1 MLWHGMKLSGLAR
14 LLSMKPAIHW
24 SRLHRLLSLP
34 ISSTYNSALSL
45 VESAIHGRKVRDT
58 KIEQAPLFIFGYW
71 RSGTTLLQTL
81 LSHDPAFQHLPLYR
95 ALFPW
100 HFLVS
105 EKIVTKLTSRFVPK
119 NRPMDN
125 MKISWD
131 APQEDDMALCI
142 MSQVSPVML
151 VSHPHEFKH
160 FWDALDFS
168 RLAPAAL
175 NRWKDSL
182 QLLIKKLTYADPKRV
197 LMKSPFHVYHMP
209 LLMEMFP
216 DARFLYI
223 HRNPYEVFRSS
234 VHLRHRTIDENCLG
248 KTIYEG
254 HEEEIIR
261 SYKFAFDVYERD
273 RKLIPAN
280 RLHEIAYEEL
290 EHDPVGTL
298 RSAYDTLELPN
309 FEGLETALKPELE
322 ALKRY
327 KKNQFKDDPYWVERV
342 YDELKPLF
350 DRYGYSKPTLFAQKQ
365 PMEAAPE
372 TSPV

>member
-1 MLWHGMKLSGLAR
+1 MLWHGMKLSGVLR

-34 ISSTYNSALSL
+34 ISGVYNSSLAL
-45 VESAIHGRKVRDT
+45 VESALHGRAIHET
-58 KIEQAPLFIFGYW
+58 KIDQPPLFICGYW

-81 LSHDPAFQHLPLYR
+81 LSHDPTFQHLPLYR

-100 HFLVS
+100 HFLTS
-105 EKIVTKLTSRFVPK
+105 EKLVTRLTARFVPK

-131 APQEDDMALCI
+131 APQEDDMSLCI
-142 MSQVSPVML
+142 MSQVSPVMI

-168 RLAPAAL
+168 RLTPQSL
-175 NRWKDSL
+175 QRWKDSL
-182 QLLIKKLTYADPKRV
+182 NLLVKKLTYADNKRV
-197 LMKSPFHVYHMP
+197 LMKSPFHMYHMP

-223 HRNPYEVFRSS
+223 HRNPYHVFRSA

-254 HEEEIIR
+254 HEEEIIK
-261 SYKFAFDVYERD
+261 SYKFGFDTYERD
-273 RKLIPAN
+273 RELIPKN
-280 RLHEIAYEEL
+280 RLHEIAYDEL
-290 EHDPVGTL
+290 ENDPVGTL
-298 RSAYDTLELPN
+298 RNAYNGLELPG
-309 FEGLETALKPELE
+309 FEGLETALQPELE
-322 ALKRY
+322 GLKRY
-327 KKNQFKDDPYWVERV
+327 KKNQFNDDPYWVDRV
-342 YDELKPLF
+342 YDDLRPIF
-350 DRYGYSKPTLFAQKQ
+350 DRYGYQKPELPAQQ
-365 PMEAAPE
+365 ATVEPRPEA
-372 TSPV
+372 SPV